1 MRFATN
7 RSRCASARHRRGGRV
22 PAQCGGAAT
31 EMAAAGTRT
40 FWRIERRIDLDHR
53 HRELADADLV
63 IRKKASIPSRSRSLG
78 RLEGAIRD
86 DPDRDRPE
94 AGRDPGGSP
103 GGALHAGPFPRGHD
117 GARETWREARA
128 PAIDARAGSIDD
140 GLLNSRAAFL
150 PVEP

>member
-1 MRFATN
+1 MDAGERGKLRFATN
-7 RSRCASARHRRGGRV
+7 RSRCASARHGRCGRV
-22 PAQCGGAAT
+22 PAQCGGAAA
-31 EMAAAGTRT
+31 EIAAAGTRT
-40 FWRIERRIDLDHR
+40 FWRIERRIDLGHR

-103 GGALHAGPFPRGHD
+103 GAALPSGLFLAD
-117 GARETWREARA
+117 TTARA
-128 PAIDARAGSIDD
+128 KRDEGLAPRPSMRVQARLTMAS
-140 GLLNSRAAFL
+140 
-150 PVEP
+150 